1 MCACGCV
8 FVPVHP
14 TCWELYFA
22 LRLWHCEHFQEVTD
36 RIWVRG
42 LLMMVR
48 VMVRGQEMF
57 QVCESL
63 CFGLHHKSVVNFFS
77 SSFRWLDSPAHL
89 KHSKAKQYWSYTI
102 STMGLS
108 VRRKHSDGLLW
119 WTSGVPLRDGR
130 EKTLTPPSLNTNE
143 CSWSFTAE
151 DYITH
156 NPLLLPQNDD
166 LQSETVTITRLD
178 SINFL
183 CDLYFSSLFY
193 GFIVFSAHTGTKEAS
208 GILTIPNNT
217 TITIIIK
224 LAWAAH
230 LSLIL
235 VVMKK
240 PSMFQKSLSWKRY
253 FFSDFP

>member
-1 MCACGCV
+1 
-8 FVPVHP
+8 
-14 TCWELYFA
+14 
-22 LRLWHCEHFQEVTD
+22 
-36 RIWVRG
+36 
-42 LLMMVR
+42 MVR
-48 VMVRGQEMF
+48 VMVSGQEMF
-57 QVCESL
+57 QVDESL
-63 CFGLHHKSVVNFFS
+63 GFGLHHKSVVNFFS

-89 KHSKAKQYWSYTI
+89 KHSKAKQYTI
-102 STMGLS
+102 STLGLS

-166 LQSETVTITRLD
+166 LQSETVAITRLD

-217 TITIIIK
+217 TIPIINKTSLGGTFK
-224 LAWAAH
+224 L
-230 LSLIL
+230 
-235 VVMKK
+235 
-240 PSMFQKSLSWKRY
+240 
-253 FFSDFP
+253 DFASYEKTFNVSKIF